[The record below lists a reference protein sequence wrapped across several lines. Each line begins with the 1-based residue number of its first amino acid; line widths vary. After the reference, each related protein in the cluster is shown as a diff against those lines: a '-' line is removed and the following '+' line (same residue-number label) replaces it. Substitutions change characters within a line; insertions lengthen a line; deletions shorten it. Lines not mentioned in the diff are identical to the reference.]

1 MTSHQDNDSNF
12 LMVTGG
18 LGNQLFQLSAGLYLT
33 NNRNLTILSKLGFP
47 RTDEFGLPDIGK
59 YLLPDNVSID
69 CSKKRNRLV
78 SKFSSFYLRNGA
90 EKVQKSLKIRII
102 LSITKVLLGIHVG
115 RKVTFIQGKGVG
127 FTDIVSESRE
137 NILIGYFQ
145 SYRYFA
151 NEDVKKPMLAMTL
164 KSPSLILDQYRK
176 FAEIEIPL
184 VVHVRL
190 GDYRFEPKIGIPN
203 KNYYETA
210 IRKMISEGTFKRIWL
225 FSDEPG
231 EARNYVPS
239 DLLEITRLI
248 PTDIGSPAD
257 TLELMRL
264 GAGYVISNSS
274 FSWWGANLSH
284 SLNPSVICP
293 TPWFKGMDEPIDI
306 VPESWTRVRAWE
318 SD

>member
-1 MTSHQDNDSNF
+1 MTSHQSDDSNF

-18 LGNQLFQLSAGLYLT
+18 LGNQLFQLSAGLYFSA
-33 NNRNLTILSKLGFP
+33 NKKLTILSNLGFP
-47 RTDEFGLPDIGK
+47 RTNKFGLPDIDD
-59 YLLPDNVSID
+59 YLLPRAIFINS
-69 CSKKRNRLV
+69 SKERNWLT
-78 SKFSSFYLRNGA
+78 SKFSSYYLRSGA
-90 EKVQKSLKIRII
+90 EKYSKSIKTKFVNSTAKALIRVYI
-102 LSITKVLLGIHVG
+102 G
-115 RKVTFIQGKGVG
+115 RRVSFIQGKGVG
-127 FTDIVSESRE
+127 FTEIVSESRE

-151 NEDVKKPMLAMTL
+151 NEDVKKSMLAMTL

-239 DLLEITRLI
+239 DLLEITRVI

-284 SLNPSVICP
+284 SLNPSVVCP